1 MQLIRA
7 NARGNANFGWLDSY
21 HTFSFGNYYN
31 PKRMGYGKL
40 RVFNDDTVAPSNG
53 FGTHPHDN
61 MEIITI
67 PTKGSIEHRD
77 SMGTSGVI
85 RPWDVQVMSAGTGI
99 YHSEI
104 NPSNSDTLEFFQIW
118 ILPDKRNIKPRYDQ
132 KNFYQ
137 QIEKNHFLS
146 LVGPQP
152 SENYLQI
159 NQNAYISR
167 VLADKNKEFEYRSKI
182 EDSAIFIFVIEGKLQ
197 TEDEVLNK
205 RDSLGISQVEN
216 SKFSTLE
223 ESDVLIIETPL

>member
-1 MQLIRA
+1 MELIKA
-7 NARGNANFGWLDSY
+7 NSRGNANFGWLDSY

-31 PKRMGYGKL
+31 PKRMGFGKL

-77 SMGTSGVI
+77 SMGTSGI
-85 RPWDVQVMSAGTGI
+85 IKPWDVQVMSAGTGI

-104 NPSNSDTLEFFQIW
+104 NPSSSEILEFFQIW
-118 ILPDKRNIKPRYDQ
+118 ILPDKRNSKPRYDQ

-137 QIEKNHFLS
+137 QLERNHFLTM
-146 LVGPQP
+146 VGPQP

-167 VLADKNKEFEYRSKI
+167 ILADQNKELEYRSKI
-182 EDSAIFIFVIEGKLQ
+182 DLSAIFIFVIEGKLQ
-197 TEDEVLNK
+197 TEDEVLNR
-205 RDSLGISQVEN
+205 RDSLGISKVEN
-216 SKFSTLE
+216 CKFSTLE

>member
-1 MQLIRA
+1 MELIKA
-7 NARGNANFGWLDSY
+7 NSRGNANFGWLDSY

-31 PKRMGYGKL
+31 PKRMGFGKL

-77 SMGTSGVI
+77 SMGTSGI
-85 RPWDVQVMSAGTGI
+85 IKPWDVQVMSAGTGI

-104 NPSNSDTLEFFQIW
+104 NPSSSEILEFFQIW
-118 ILPDKRNIKPRYDQ
+118 ILPDKRNSKPRYDQ

-137 QIEKNHFLS
+137 QIERNHFLTM
-146 LVGPQP
+146 VGPQP
-152 SENYLQI
+152 SETYLRI

-167 VLADKNKEFEYRSKI
+167 VIADQNKELEYRSKI
-182 EDSAIFIFVIEGKLQ
+182 DHSAIFIFVIEGKLQ
-197 TEDEVLNK
+197 TEDEVLNR
-205 RDSLGISQVEN
+205 RDSLGISQAEN
-216 SKFSTLE
+216 CKFSTLE